1 VFKFGTCIDPNFHF
15 ESGHPQVTKEPVLHL
30 ENLSNLTL
38 GFLGEP
44 SGKAERTPN
53 PSDSFASKEFI
64 FFESAIY
71 ASLQLSWHQKVTKK
85 SQETS
90 PVLRTPSPKERA
102 KRKSVFPTSL
112 KKLTLDGWNPPNSS
126 LRSSNKEYFYAVC
139 TCFLAHRTRSRT
151 GKL

>member
-1 VFKFGTCIDPNFHF
+1 MFKFGTCIDPNFHF

-64 FFESAIY
+64 FFGVGDLRFAPIVLTPKS
-71 ASLQLSWHQKVTKK
+71 HQKK
-85 SQETS
+85 SRLRPLHSKNLRLMTEILQTPPFGRQTGSISTS
-90 PVLRTPSPKERA
+90 SAL
-102 KRKSVFPTSL
+102 VF
-112 KKLTLDGWNPPNSS
+112 W
-126 LRSSNKEYFYAVC
+126 F
-139 TCFLAHRTRSRT
+139 T
-151 GKL
+151 GRGQS